1 MTNVYKSVTLN
12 TQQKGVITAVYLID
26 EFTDYNGVP
35 VFVVADVKTVYN
47 PDIDKEQYKEHRC
60 YLARS
65 VAYQTYYA
73 YERIEL
79 GANVN
84 FERFFD
90 SLCELKGANLYVSA
104 KA

>member
-60 YLARS
+60 YLARN

-84 FERFFD
+84 FARFFD
-90 SLCELKGANLYVSA
+90 SLCEMKGANLYVSA